1 MVADTYRD
9 ISHLVALS
17 LYIPGK
23 HVREINK
30 PSISEALKTV

>member
-1 MVADTYRD
+1 MMAGTYRD

-30 PSISEALKTV
+30 PISEALKSV